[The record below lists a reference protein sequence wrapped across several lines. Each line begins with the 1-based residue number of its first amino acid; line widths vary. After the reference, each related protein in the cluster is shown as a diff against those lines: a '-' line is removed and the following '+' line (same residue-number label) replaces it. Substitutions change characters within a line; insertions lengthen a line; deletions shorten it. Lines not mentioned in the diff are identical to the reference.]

1 MELDPAKSLS
11 YSCNVVLAVKYVL
24 DPVAHLVRYILT
36 AHDRVCIADKAV
48 CPSGR
53 LA

>member
-1 MELDPAKSLS
+1 MFTFTGEAILFHNAIGHTME
-11 YSCNVVLAVKYVL
+11 L